1 MSGVK
6 SFCSV
11 FFPSWRE
18 HHQPKW
24 KKFIKNAYV
33 YCVQYIIFREIFN
46 IMIFFW
52 IFQTFIQNTV
62 ILSTSLILL
71 YLPAHASS
79 LRSPPFPIPYQVICI
94 LLFPSTFLLPS
105 SVFTSLPFPKEPP
118 GFHFPD
124 QIIWPPTISLSVA
137 PHPMHYH
144 NNSTVLHSYFL

>member
-24 KKFIKNAYV
+24 K
-33 YCVQYIIFREIFN
+33 
-46 IMIFFW
+46 
-52 IFQTFIQNTV
+52 
-62 ILSTSLILL
+62 
-71 YLPAHASS
+71 SS
-79 LRSPPFPIPYQVICI
+79 LKMHMCTVCSILFLGKFLTLWFFLNFSDIHSKYCYFIHLPNSPVLTCPCFFFKEPPFPIPYQVICI

-144 NNSTVLHSYFL
+144 DNSTVLHSYFL

>member
-46 IMIFFW
+46 IMMFLNFSDIHSKYCY
-52 IFQTFIQNTV
+52 FIHLPN
-62 ILSTSLILL
+62 S
-71 YLPAHASS
+71 PAHASS
-79 LRSPPFPIPYQVICI
+79 LRSPPFPIPYQVIWI

-144 NNSTVLHSYFL
+144 DNSTVLHSYFL